1 MIDTARTS
9 HVIERLGH
17 QGDGIAQ
24 GPLYAARTLPNEEVS
39 ALVEGQS
46 LTDVRI
52 ERPSEQRVQA
62 PCRHYKSCGGCQ
74 LQHASNDFV
83 AAWKLD
89 IVRKALEGQGLTAEF
104 RPIQTSPSRSRRRAT
119 LSVRRTKKGALAGF
133 HGRASGVITEI
144 SDCQLLRTELRD
156 SIPMVEQLAIF
167 GASRKAA
174 LSVTITQ
181 SEVGLDVLV
190 RDGKPLDAKLRVELS
205 QVIGRYKLA
214 RLMWDDELLGM
225 EQPPTQ
231 KFGKA
236 LVCPPAGSFL
246 QATYEGEAAL
256 VMSVREIVG
265 DAKRIVDLFAGCGT
279 FTLPLAEQAEVHAVE
294 GDADMM
300 TALDLGWRRAQG
312 LKKVSCETRDLFR
325 NPLISE
331 DLNPFK
337 AAYEAAVIDPPRAG
351 ADAQV
356 NALSEA
362 KTPVIAYV
370 SCNPV
375 TFARDARVLV
385 DAGYEL
391 NWVQVVDQ
399 FRWSAHTE
407 LVASFTRTN

>member
-1 MIDTARTS
+1 MTDTARTS

-17 QGDGIAQ
+17 QGDGIAR

-39 ALVEGQS
+39 GIIEGQS
-46 LTDVRI
+46 LTDIRI

-74 LQHASNDFV
+74 MQHASDAFV
-83 AAWKLD
+83 ADWKID
-89 IVRKALEGQGLTAEF
+89 IVRKALDAQGLTAEF
-104 RPIQTSPSRSRRRAT
+104 RPIETSPSQSRRRAT
-119 LSVRRTKKGALAGF
+119 LSVRRTKKGALVGF
-133 HGRASGVITEI
+133 HGRASGTITEI
-144 SDCQLLRTELRD
+144 SDCQLLRHELRD
-156 SIPMVEQLAIF
+156 AIPMIEQLAVY
-167 GASRKAA
+167 GASRKSE

-190 RDGKPLDAKLRVELS
+190 RDGKPLDEKLRTDLS
-205 QVIGRYKLA
+205 QVIGRFGLA

-231 KFGKA
+231 RFGKA

-256 VMSVREIVG
+256 VASVREIVK

-300 TALDLGWRRAQG
+300 TALDLGWRRAAG

-325 NPLISE
+325 NPMISE

-337 AAYEAAVIDPPRAG
+337 AAFEAAVIDPPRAG
-351 ADAQV
+351 ADAQIK
-356 NALSEA
+356 ALSEA
-362 KTPVIAYV
+362 KTPLIAYV

-385 DAGYEL
+385 DAGYTL
-391 NWVQVVDQ
+391 HWVQVVDQ

-407 LVASFTRTN
+407 LVAHFTLNN